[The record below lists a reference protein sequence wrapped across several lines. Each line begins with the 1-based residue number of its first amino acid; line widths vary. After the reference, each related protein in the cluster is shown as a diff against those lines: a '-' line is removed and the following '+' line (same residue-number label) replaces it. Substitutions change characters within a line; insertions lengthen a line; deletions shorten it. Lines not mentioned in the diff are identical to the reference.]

1 MAIMGDAGRSATH
14 AYRGFRVLKRIVHRR
29 ALLSDIRYKAVVEAL
44 CPGRKRDDPTP
55 PEITQAAKLLCD
67 ELDHTSIPGERS
79 RGVMRAATRLTRETF
94 THGVRF
100 PEWSNGTNTTFFKR
114 LADWGQRAAA
124 TEKGGEAFGLIGAE
138 PTAERSALF
147 GKRFSVAI
155 YGLLIDSRGPSDD
168 EEILRI
174 EMANEILHGVA
185 DDVRIARFRLLQD
198 GVNSLAAG
206 VATWATSYLGFSQS
220 LTDAV
225 QYGSATFGVAA
236 GVTAVRHL
244 STQFLSEKQ
253 QEARRQAR
261 YWLLSLHAWMIGYV
275 VWGRD
280 AIQSG
285 ENEGLDQ
292 LAYVARALT
301 AREAHVSELP
311 RDEQIQGDLQLLI
324 ENSERA
330 TDSELTTALMR
341 LQGVLRWKSEHL
353 GSAIGNLIAVVQN
366 VPDHADLLHAPVSV
380 HRRGL
385 DPLQLP
391 SARSGEE
398 NDRDP
403 LEERPRN

>member
-1 MAIMGDAGRSATH
+1 MGDAGRSATH
-14 AYRGFRVLKRIVHRR
+14 AYRGFRVLKRVVHRR

-67 ELDHTSIPGERS
+67 ELDHTPIPGERS

-94 THGVRF
+94 THGIRF

-124 TEKGGEAFGLIGAE
+124 TEKGGEAFDLIGAE
-138 PTAERSALF
+138 PAVERSALF

-261 YWLLSLHAWMIGYV
+261 YWLLSLHAWMIGYI

-330 TDSELTTALMR
+330 ADSELTTALMR

-366 VPDHADLLHAPVSV
+366 VPDHADHLHAPVSLR
-380 HRRGL
+380 HGGL

-403 LEERPRN
+403 SEERPRN